1 MFLHWYVDICTISY
15 PFSPHFGMFHISDAL
30 CLQPWSNKTLRCSRC
45 IMHGR
50 KWHNCTWICL
60 LVYCFLFF
68 HNFFPGA
75 SCWRG
80 RPDGRERSLWWWL
93 VVLCASYEQR
103 QELASEEVSGQ
114 FPDAG
119 QTAAQ
124 MRVRQKVQ
132 FAEGNNCAATRA
144 RGQFCI

>member
-68 HNFFPGA
+68 HNFLSRCFLLKGKTGRTWKGPLMVTGGSVCKLRA
-75 SCWRG
+75 TARAGKWGGLWTTSRCWTDSCTDACTTESSVCWR
-80 RPDGRERSLWWWL
+80 
-93 VVLCASYEQR
+93 
-103 QELASEEVSGQ
+103 
-114 FPDAG
+114 
-119 QTAAQ
+119 
-124 MRVRQKVQ
+124 K
-132 FAEGNNCAATRA
+132 
-144 RGQFCI
+144 